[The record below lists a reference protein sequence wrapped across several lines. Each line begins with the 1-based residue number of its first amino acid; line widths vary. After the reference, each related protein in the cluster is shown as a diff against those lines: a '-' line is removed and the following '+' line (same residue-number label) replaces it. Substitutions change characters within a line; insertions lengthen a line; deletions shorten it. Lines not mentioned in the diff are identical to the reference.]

1 MTTPINMALYRILLR
16 QGATEQ
22 EAEAAAAIDASG
34 LATKADLQAG
44 LAELK
49 VDLLKWTVAIVW
61 SAIGL
66 QTALMYFLLNRL
78 VP

>member
-1 MTTPINMALYRILLR
+1 MTTAINMALYRVLVK
-16 QGATEQ
+16 QGVAEQ
-22 EAEAAAAIDASG
+22 EAEAAAALDASG
-34 LATKADLQAG
+34 LATKAELQAG

-49 VDLLKWTVAIVW
+49 VDLLKWTVAIVY

-66 QTALMYFLLNRL
+66 QTALIYFLLNRL